1 MGLRFPNPVGLAA
14 GFDKDGRYVDALFKL
29 GFGFIEIGT
38 LTPKTQA
45 GNPKPRLFR
54 FDKEK
59 AIINRMGFNNRG
71 IDAAVADLAGKRFP
85 GILGISIGKNKDT
98 PLEQAVSDYRY
109 SLQKAYLVADYIA
122 INISSPNT
130 LGLRD
135 LQEGAYLSDLLAGLK
150 NVQQELA
157 TQQKKYTPMIIKVA
171 PDLAQG
177 DLQHLAILA
186 LKFSIDGIVATNT
199 TIDRP
204 LPPSHPAHRM
214 EGGLSGAPLR
224 QKAEQ
229 TLAFLNG
236 QLQGKIP
243 LIASGGIMNPE
254 DAKKRI
260 ELGASLIQLY
270 SGLVFYGPFL
280 PRDCA
285 NRLCSS
291 FQKA

>member
-1 MGLRFPNPVGLAA
+1 LA
-14 GFDKDGRYVDALFKL
+14 
-29 GFGFIEIGT
+29 
-38 LTPKTQA
+38 
-45 GNPKPRLFR
+45 N
-54 FDKEK
+54 
-59 AIINRMGFNNRG
+59 
-71 IDAAVADLAGKRFP
+71 
-85 GILGISIGKNKDT
+85 
-98 PLEQAVSDYRY
+98 
-109 SLQKAYLVADYIA
+109 
-122 INISSPNT
+122 
-130 LGLRD
+130 
-135 LQEGAYLSDLLAGLK
+135 
-150 NVQQELA
+150 
-157 TQQKKYTPMIIKVA
+157 
-171 PDLAQG
+171 
-177 DLQHLAILA
+177 LA
-186 LKFSIDGIVATNT
+186 LKFGIDGIVATNT

-204 LPPSHPAHRM
+204 LPPNHPGLHM

-229 TLAFLNG
+229 TLVFLNG

-291 FQKA
+291 S